1 MEDLLDDERI
11 RQKISELEET
21 AKKEANSV
29 IKKQLTNV
37 LGTSSYTKIFGT
49 AYDGVKGTATDTAAI
64 ATAPEN
70 GAALPSAIVQ
80 AAIVPNEVPT
90 TSPLMAKTTNILE
103 TIEE

>member
-70 GAALPSAIVQ
+70 GAALPSTIVT
-80 AAIVPNEVPT
+80 NEVPT
-90 TSPLMAKTTNILE
+90 TSPLMAKKTNILE
-103 TIEE
+103 NIEE

>member
-29 IKKQLTNV
+29 IKKQLTSV

-49 AYDGVKGTATDTAAI
+49 AHDGVKGTATDTAAI

-70 GAALPSAIVQ
+70 GAALPSPIVT
-80 AAIVPNEVPT
+80 NEVPT
-90 TSPLMAKTTNILE
+90 TSPLMAKKTNILE
-103 TIEE
+103 NIEE

>member
-49 AYDGVKGTATDTAAI
+49 AYDGVKGTATDAAI

-70 GAALPSAIVQ
+70 GAALPAPIVT
-80 AAIVPNEVPT
+80 NEVPT

-103 TIEE
+103 NIEE